1 MTNLKEGID
10 GFSYFSLFSVVLFSI
25 PGSSMLYTKSV
36 QYTELAVIIF
46 RFMLKHVNDLYSHV
60 LKSRSK
66 HKLKDWNLILGR
78 IKNQVT
84 LRLVSCCQI
93 ASKLTSHYKVSFN
106 NILSLAIRCLL
117 HV

>member
-1 MTNLKEGID
+1 
-10 GFSYFSLFSVVLFSI
+10 
-25 PGSSMLYTKSV
+25 MLYTKSV